1 MDWNSH
7 ITNISN
13 KITKTMGIMNRIKK
27 SIPQQI
33 LNLMYNSLILPHIY
47 FCITAWGF
55 KCNRIFTLQKK
66 ALRIITKSKFNS
78 HTEPLFREL
87 SILKVEHI
95 FQMQCL
101 KLYYNVIN
109 ERTPDFFSKMFKL
122 KSRMHSHETRQKNYI
137 HIAGTRT
144 TSAKQCI
151 RQYIPTVLTSI
162 PTLVSDKITT
172 HSNMLVSQ
180 DTQSNIS
187 FNFINM
193 SVSSRIVI
201 YVLMLRN
208 MEQPVTFC
216 VV

>member
-1 MDWNSH
+1 
-7 ITNISN
+7 
-13 KITKTMGIMNRIKK
+13 
-27 SIPQQI
+27 
-33 LNLMYNSLILPHIY
+33 
-47 FCITAWGF
+47 
-55 KCNRIFTLQKK
+55 
-66 ALRIITKSKFNS
+66 
-78 HTEPLFREL
+78 
-87 SILKVEHI
+87 
-95 FQMQCL
+95 
-101 KLYYNVIN
+101 
-109 ERTPDFFSKMFKL
+109 
-122 KSRMHSHETRQKNYI
+122 MHSHETRQKNYI

-151 RQYIPTVLTSI
+151 RQYIPTVLTSTPHI
-162 PTLVSDKITT
+162 V
-172 HSNMLVSQ
+172 MLVSQ

>member
-1 MDWNSH
+1 M
-7 ITNISN
+7 
-13 KITKTMGIMNRIKK
+13 
-27 SIPQQI
+27 
-33 LNLMYNSLILPHIY
+33 
-47 FCITAWGF
+47 
-55 KCNRIFTLQKK
+55 
-66 ALRIITKSKFNS
+66 
-78 HTEPLFREL
+78 
-87 SILKVEHI
+87 LKVEHI

-109 ERTPDFFSKMFKL
+109 ERTPDFFSNMFKL

-151 RQYIPTVLTSI
+151 RQYIPTILTSI
-162 PTLVSDKITT
+162 PTLDSDKITT
-172 HSNMLVSQ
+172 HNYAGSQ
-180 DTQSNIS
+180 DTQNNSS

-193 SVSSRIVI
+193 SVSSRTVI
-201 YVLMLRN
+201 YVLMLRT

>member
-1 MDWNSH
+1 
-7 ITNISN
+7 
-13 KITKTMGIMNRIKK
+13 
-27 SIPQQI
+27 
-33 LNLMYNSLILPHIY
+33 MYNSLILPHIY
-47 FCITAWGF
+47 FCITSWGF

-66 ALRIITKSKFNS
+66 ALRIITKRKFNS

-172 HSNMLVSQ
+172 HSYAGSEAQ

-187 FNFINM
+187 FNFINT
-193 SVSSRIVI
+193 SVSSRIAI

-208 MEQPVTFC
+208 MEQPVMFC